1 MTEKATQENKRH
13 TLALQTRAKASIAGV
28 TQVDSFDEHLVVLRT
43 DCGEMTV
50 EGEGLHV
57 GALDI
62 AKGEIEI
69 TGRVCAIYYSDA
81 APAKRGLR
89 ARFFG

>member
-1 MTEKATQENKRH
+1 MADKDIQQSKKH
-13 TLALQTRAKASIAGV
+13 TVSVLARRQASIAGV
-28 TQVDSFDEHLVVLRT
+28 TEVESFDEHCVIVQT

-50 EGEGLHV
+50 EGEGMHV

-69 TGRVCAIYYSDA
+69 TGHIGAISYSDA

>member
-1 MTEKATQENKRH
+1 MNLLEEFN
-13 TLALQTRAKASIAGV
+13 ALQYSEASAFIKHHVAKA
-28 TQVDSFDEHLVVLRT
+28 QCFDEHLVVLRT

-50 EGEGLHV
+50 EGEALHV

-62 AKGEIEI
+62 DKGEIEI
-69 TGRVCAIYYSDA
+69 TGRISAVCYTDA
-81 APAKRGLR
+81 AAPKRGLR

>member
-1 MTEKATQENKRH
+1 MTQKEGIQGKKHMLSLTARKS
-13 TLALQTRAKASIAGV
+13 ASIAGV
-28 TQVDSFDEHLVVLRT
+28 TQVDSFDERLVILKT
-43 DCGEMTV
+43 DCGELSV

-69 TGRVCAIYYSDA
+69 TGHICAVCYTDA
-81 APAKRGLR
+81 APKKRGLR
-89 ARFFG
+89 ARLFG

>member
-1 MTEKATQENKRH
+1 MTDKITQEAKKH
-13 TLALQTRAKASIAGV
+13 TLSIIAREQVSITGVAL
-28 TQVDSFDEHLVVLRT
+28 VDSFDEHTVILKT

-50 EGEGLHV
+50 EGEELHV

-69 TGRVCAIYYSDA
+69 TGRICLIAYSDA
-81 APAKRGLR
+81 TPVKRSLR
-89 ARFFG
+89 ARLFG

>member
-13 TLALQTRAKASIAGV
+13 TLALQARAKASIAGV